1 MKAQLLATCVLL
13 ASAGSAFAADPGV
26 PLEEPPVGFS
36 WTGAYVGGQVGYM
49 WSRGDGDYIDI
60 FEGDFGSVFNES
72 TSVDSDGWLVGG
84 QVGYNYQINNWV
96 LGVEGE
102 FAWSDSD
109 GQNLIID
116 DTNGAQVA
124 TENVDLNW
132 LGSLTARAGFAAERT
147 LFYAK
152 AGVGFTDIELKD
164 IGLSGAVGAT
174 GSDTLTGWTL
184 GAGAEHAFTDRWSV
198 RGEYQFYS
206 FDADA
211 TLDRVEDGAPFRTY
225 DGDLDIH
232 AIKFGVNYRF

>member
-102 FAWSDSD
+102 FA
-109 GQNLIID
+109 
-116 DTNGAQVA
+116 
-124 TENVDLNW
+124 
-132 LGSLTARAGFAAERT
+132 
-147 LFYAK
+147 
-152 AGVGFTDIELKD
+152 
-164 IGLSGAVGAT
+164 
-174 GSDTLTGWTL
+174 
-184 GAGAEHAFTDRWSV
+184 
-198 RGEYQFYS
+198 
-206 FDADA
+206 
-211 TLDRVEDGAPFRTY
+211 
-225 DGDLDIH
+225 
-232 AIKFGVNYRF
+232 